1 MFTKS
6 FQSCD
11 LYGGRV
17 ICLRRYISYG
27 YDMLR
32 AIKTR
37 SACGIYRIG
46 EADISCVNISCRRH
60 IARRPQTALLLYP
73 ATH

>member
-17 ICLRRYISYG
+17 ICLRRHISYG

-32 AIKTR
+32 AIY
-37 SACGIYRIG
+37 SAAAEC
-46 EADISCVNISCRRH
+46 
-60 IARRPQTALLLYP
+60 
-73 ATH
+73 

>member
-32 AIKTR
+32 AIY
-37 SACGIYRIG
+37 SAVAEC
-46 EADISCVNISCRRH
+46 
-60 IARRPQTALLLYP
+60 
-73 ATH
+73 